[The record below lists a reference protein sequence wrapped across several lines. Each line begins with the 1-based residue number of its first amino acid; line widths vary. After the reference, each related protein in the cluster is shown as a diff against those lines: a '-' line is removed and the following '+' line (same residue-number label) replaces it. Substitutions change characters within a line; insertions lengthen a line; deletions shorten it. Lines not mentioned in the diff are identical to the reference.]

1 MHSSKENTLPFP
13 PRVLRLKYA
22 CLYLG
27 MDKNRFNREVRP
39 YVPEFVMGVQGVCF
53 DRLDLDVWWEQYKG
67 SQRVPHSKLRRV
79 NYGA

>member
-1 MHSSKENTLPFP
+1 MNPDKNTSLPFS
-13 PRVLRLKYA
+13 PRVLRLKFA

-39 YVPEFVMGVQGVCF
+39 YVAEFVMGVQGVCF
-53 DRLDLDVWWEQYKG
+53 DRLDLDAWWEQYKG
-67 SQRVPHSKLRRV
+67 SQRVPHSNVRSM